1 MTIWV
6 PVISFTCLISMA
18 RTFNTVLNKSGRSG
32 HPCLVCDLRRN
43 DFSFLPLNM
52 MVDVGLSNMD
62 FIIHI
67 LVVSVGFSMYHLIV
81 KPDTDTKKKGNY
93 TPISLINIGVKI
105 LNKILA
111 SQIQQSIKKIIHHD
125 QMGFIIGMEGCF
137 TICKSIIMYIILTN

>member
-6 PVISFTCLISMA
+6 PLISFICLISMA
-18 RTFNTVLNKSGRSG
+18 RTFNSVLNKSGRSG

-67 LVVSVGFSMYHLIV
+67 LVVSVGFSTYHLII
-81 KPDTDTKKKGNY
+81 KTRHRHLKKNY

-111 SQIQQSIKKIIHHD
+111 SQSQQYIKKITHHD
-125 QMGFIIGMEGCF
+125 QMEFILGMEGCF
-137 TICKSIIMYIILTN
+137 TICTSVSVYITLTN

>member
-1 MTIWV
+1 
-6 PVISFTCLISMA
+6 
-18 RTFNTVLNKSGRSG
+18 
-32 HPCLVCDLRRN
+32 
-43 DFSFLPLNM
+43 M

-67 LVVSVGFSMYHLIV
+67 FVVSVGFSIYHLII

-105 LNKILA
+105 LSKILA

-137 TICKSIIMYIILTN
+137 TICKSIIMYILTN